1 MAEQSQVVAVVVM
14 NSGMKRKDIQF
25 DEADLVR
32 SVEAFSGDVSGKQKL
47 TLRTRPL
54 RVPKPAK
61 PVRPAEIRAIRRR
74 LNASQTV
81 FAALL
86 NVAPVT
92 AASWECG
99 RRKPTG
105 PALRLLDLAWR
116 RPDVLLAA

>member
-1 MAEQSQVVAVVVM
+1 
-14 NSGMKRKDIQF
+14 MKRKDIEF

-32 SVEAFSGDVSGKQKL
+32 SVEAFTGHVTGRQKL
-47 TLRTRPL
+47 TLRMRTL
-54 RVPKPAK
+54 RLPKPAK
-61 PVRPAEIRAIRRR
+61 LVRPAEIRAIRRK
-74 LNASQTV
+74 LNASQAV

-92 AASWECG
+92 AASWESG

-105 PALRLLDLAWR
+105 PALRLLDLARR